1 MINGKRQKLGLII
14 LGIAILFGGS
24 FFMYWMLKQVQHDDS
39 FVKISQAY
47 SENTHQLIAEQAVK
61 LYHQI
66 YGQWLS
72 SQEIEWVKQGASRED
87 TPPRWVNHFYDP
99 TTGQG
104 WNAQRMGQVPSSV
117 LKLFSKIS
125 LSQQDPLSS
134 LNWLHNQTVQNKYQL
149 YEGDRTFDRAIWD
162 YAKGDKQRAFQ
173 SWDIVCT

>member
-1 MINGKRQKLGLII
+1 MCWILKPALVKNFGK
-14 LGIAILFGGS
+14 A
-24 FFMYWMLKQVQHDDS
+24 MQVQDDDG
-39 FVKISQAY
+39 FVTISQAY
-47 SENTHQLIAEQAVK
+47 SENTHQLIAEQAVI

-72 SQEIEWVKQGASRED
+72 TQEIEWVKQGASRED

-125 LSQQDPLSS
+125 LSRQNPLSL
-134 LNWLHNQTVQNKYQL
+134 LNWYTIKPCKINISYMKGIAHLTGRL
-149 YEGDRTFDRAIWD
+149 LIILRAINN
-162 YAKGDKQRAFQ
+162 GHF
-173 SWDIVCT
+173 SH